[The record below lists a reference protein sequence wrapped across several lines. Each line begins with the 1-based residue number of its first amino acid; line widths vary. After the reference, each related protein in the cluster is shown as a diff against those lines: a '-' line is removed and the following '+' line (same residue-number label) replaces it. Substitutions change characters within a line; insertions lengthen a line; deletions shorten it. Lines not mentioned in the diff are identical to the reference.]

1 MKPTH
6 MVFLNLIQI
15 TDLRVPIWMDFES
28 TLLSIQLI
36 EISWGVTMKA
46 FQYYLAIINGL
57 FECM

>member
-15 TDLRVPIWMDFES
+15 ADLRVPIWMDFES

-46 FQYYLAIINGL
+46 FQYDLAIINGL
-57 FECM
+57 FGCM